1 MRENERE
8 RKRPIER
15 GWGWKGK
22 MSVSKSSCASYEFL
36 SSGGGAMRAN
46 LRSRATSGA
55 VVRVKWIEGGEPY
68 EEGRLR
74 GREERRGGVL
84 RGGSEKEADRERERY
99 IYIER
104 ERTGRYQQFFVLE
117 HRAAVRT
124 HETFAQLPASLSS
137 HPVQTCGKLREFTE
151 VEHERR
157 ALRPIQH
164 LGRPETETE
173 TGVPVKCDGD
183 KEASP
188 SRLICL
194 EQGREISTA

>member
-74 GREERRGGVL
+74 GREERRGGGL
-84 RGGSEKEADRERERY
+84 RGGSEKEADREIDIY

-104 ERTGRYQQFFVLE
+104 ER
-117 HRAAVRT
+117 
-124 HETFAQLPASLSS
+124 
-137 HPVQTCGKLREFTE
+137 
-151 VEHERR
+151 
-157 ALRPIQH
+157 
-164 LGRPETETE
+164 
-173 TGVPVKCDGD
+173 
-183 KEASP
+183 
-188 SRLICL
+188 
-194 EQGREISTA
+194 EQEDTSNFSF